1 MVHFRGT
8 FAETSICPR
17 RHAINNPWVFT
28 AHEFFGHTNGK
39 LGMDFLGISS
49 KMVDAIAV
57 VDDAVDWR
65 RESSDGNG

>member
-28 AHEFFGHTNGK
+28 AHELFAQTKGT
-39 LGMDFLGISS
+39 LGLAFLGISS
-49 KMVDAIAV
+49 KMMDALDV
-57 VDDAVDWR
+57 VEDAVQWR
-65 RESSDGNG
+65 KDSSNGND